1 MRNRIKE
8 ALKEK
13 GVTQKEI
20 AIKIGMSEV
29 GLSKAINGAATMA
42 TIQKIAEVIDTPA
55 SNLLAPDIMTA
66 KYGSDKTPLRLGDLE
81 IPCYV
86 LEDGTR
92 VFSGR
97 GVQKAIGYES
107 KSGQWMRSFC
117 NSAGIDAYLHAGEI
131 SIADR
136 LSTPIKFRRI
146 DAGGSQSETNGY
158 EATLLIDICS
168 AIIDANRAGD
178 FDDPVIVHNADVI
191 IRAVAKVGIIALVDE
206 VTGYNKAKERA
217 KNELQKFLDKFLNE
231 EAAKWVKVFDD
242 VFFEDLYKMHNW
254 SWTQTTKRPGVVGRW
269 INDIVYDRIAP
280 LIRKELEIRNP
291 RNSNGN
297 RSYKHHQ
304 FFTKEVGLPK
314 LKQHLEAVHAL
325 AIISNYKWELFMRNM
340 DKAYPRQYQQLE
352 IDFDFD

>member
-1 MRNRIKE
+1 MKNSIKE
-8 ALKEK
+8 VIKER
-13 GVTQKEI
+13 GITQKEL
-20 AIKIGMSEV
+20 AGKIGMSEV
-29 GLSKAINGAATMA
+29 GLSKAVNGTATMA
-42 TIQKIAEVIDTPA
+42 TIQKIAKALNVPA
-55 SNLLAPDIMTA
+55 DNLVSKNTVAA
-66 KYGSDKTPLRLGDLE
+66 KYGSDKTPLILGSIKL
-81 IPCYV
+81 PCYV

-117 NSAGIDAYLHAGEI
+117 NMEGLHHYLYAGDS
-131 SIADR
+131 SIAER
-136 LSTPIKFRRI
+136 LSAPIKFRRI

-158 EATLLIDICS
+158 EATLLVDICS
-168 AIIDANRAGD
+168 AIIDANRAGEFNND
-178 FDDPVIVHNADVI
+178 ILVRNADII

-206 VTGYNKAKERA
+206 ATGYNKAKDRA

-242 VFFEDLYKMHNW
+242 TFFEDLYKMHDW

-291 RNSNGN
+291 KNENGH

-304 FFTKEVGLPK
+304 FLTQEIGLPK
-314 LKQHLEAVHAL
+314 LQQHLEAIHAL
-325 AIISNYKWELFMRNM
+325 AIISNYKWDLFMRNM